1 MWCPSRPIRSRS
13 IALIVL
19 MLWQGNVRADPV
31 NPYGPLPADQ
41 PSTLAPP
48 VNATPLVPPAVPKA
62 HISELAPAKKPVV
75 KRPPLAEAALADS
88 PLPTLQPET
97 FFTTAKA
104 SEHYSAIV
112 DAGGWPEI
120 QGALKPGQAGK
131 MVATLRTRLTIE
143 GDLDGAPPA
152 DPQQWTPD
160 LIAAVKRFQS
170 RHGLIQTGIVAGATL
185 REMNVPATTR
195 FRQLASSAERL
206 AGLSFPFGDRYVV
219 VNLPS
224 ASVEAIENNV
234 VVHRYVAVVGDV
246 DHRSPEVTAR
256 VTAVNL
262 NPTWTLPTSIIKNE
276 IIPKMRKDPQYL
288 SRAHIRIIDGNQQEV
303 DPARVN
309 WNSERATLFTLRQ
322 DSGVGNSL
330 GNIRIQM
337 PNKDAVYMHDTPS
350 KSQFAGDYR
359 FFSHGCV
366 RVQGVYDFAAWLLE
380 GTLNPENSPWDVS
393 TIKSNIATQQRLDVK
408 LQKAVPVAWIYL
420 TGWANGDN
428 VVQFRTDVYNL
439 DTIGSALDPV
449 AAQPEAPKPD
459 VGKTELAK
467 PDTVKADPAK
477 SDPTKAEPSKVDPA
491 KTDLLKNISDK
502 LHGLI

>member
-1 MWCPSRPIRSRS
+1 MISRS
-13 IALIVL
+13 TALIALL
-19 MLWQGNVRADPV
+19 LWQGDVHADPI
-31 NPYGPLPADQ
+31 NPYGPLPTDQ
-41 PSTLAPP
+41 PSSLTPP
-48 VNATPLVPPAVPKA
+48 VNTTTPLIPPAAPNPHIVEVP
-62 HISELAPAKKPVV
+62 PAKKPVV
-75 KRPPLAEAALADS
+75 KRPPLAETALADS
-88 PLPTLQPET
+88 PQPTLQPET

-120 QGALKPGQAGK
+120 QGPLKPGQAGK

-143 GDLDGAPPA
+143 GDLEGAPPA
-152 DPQQWTPD
+152 DPQQWTPE

-185 REMNVPATTR
+185 REMNVPATLR

-206 AGLSFPFGDRYVV
+206 AGLNFPFGDRYVV

-224 ASVEAIENNV
+224 ASVEAIENNTV
-234 VVHRYVAVVGDV
+234 MHRYVAVVGDV

-428 VVQFRTDVYNL
+428 IVQFRTDVYGM
-439 DTIGSALDPV
+439 DTIGSALTPVTAQADP
-449 AAQPEAPKPD
+449 
-459 VGKTELAK
+459 GK
-467 PDTVKADPAK
+467 PDTAKTDPAKADP
-477 SDPTKAEPSKVDPA
+477 SKIDPA
-491 KTDLLKNISDK
+491 KTDLLKSIADK
-502 LHGLI
+502 LHGMI